1 MQVKYRSNS
10 KEPLPSKTN
19 VYTFLIII
27 TVRIIEF
34 KSKFILN
41 QSTKIQSSAFIMLSH
56 FTDLIFEVFFCL
68 VLFYVIIIK
77 LSSLSRWTGN
87 CYFDNTVKSSVISQ
101 YNKRNKKYTPGILL
115 VTTFV
120 MSLFFCFCWKTK
132 LVL

>member
-1 MQVKYRSNS
+1 MEGKHLSKS
-10 KEPLPSKTN
+10 KEPLPSNTN

-27 TVRIIEF
+27 AVRIIKF
-34 KSKFILN
+34 MSKFILN

-56 FTDLIFEVFFCL
+56 LTDLIFEVLFCL

-87 CYFDNTVKSSVISQ
+87 CYFDNTVKSSVISL